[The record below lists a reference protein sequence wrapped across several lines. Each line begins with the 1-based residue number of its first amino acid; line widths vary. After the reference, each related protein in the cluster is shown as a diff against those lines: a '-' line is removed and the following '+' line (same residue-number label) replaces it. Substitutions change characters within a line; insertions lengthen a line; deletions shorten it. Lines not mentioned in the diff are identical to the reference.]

1 MADEGKKVV
10 DEIIK
15 DLNRIPRRIDTV
27 IPIKK
32 IADEVSKIQQ
42 RQIKRRVS

>member
-1 MADEGKKVV
+1 MVGQGSKAV

-42 RQIKRRVS
+42 RQIKRRIS